1 MPVGGLAVAVLAEV
15 APLAGHAREVVLEE
29 DQVAF
34 LDAFALDEL
43 LPGLRN
49 HADVLVTH
57 DDRVRNVLLIVLDVA
72 PADPGD
78 LDLHQ
83 AASSGMSGKGNSRTS
98 VLLGPTFT
106 AASVVSATFV
116 YSPIAVVKT
125 SLFTSWVATFIYCV
139 PHRSTSAPP
148 L

>member
-78 LDLHQ
+78 LHRGERRFCHFRLL
-83 AASSGMSGKGNSRTS
+83 SNSCRENVVIYELGRYIHLLRT
-98 VLLGPTFT
+98 
-106 AASVVSATFV
+106 
-116 YSPIAVVKT
+116 T
-125 SLFTSWVATFIYCV
+125 SLYFGA
-139 PHRSTSAPP
+139 AP
-148 L
+148 LI